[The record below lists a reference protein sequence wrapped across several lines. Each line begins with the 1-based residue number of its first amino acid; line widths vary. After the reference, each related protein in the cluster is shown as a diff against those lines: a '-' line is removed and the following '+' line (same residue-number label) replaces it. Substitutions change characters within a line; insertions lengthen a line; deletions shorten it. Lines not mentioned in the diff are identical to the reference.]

1 MNKTAEHRRE
11 GVWEIDSLVTAVR
24 EKPAIQFA
32 QSAQEKL
39 EVDGK
44 ITFAGAINK
53 AIGECLQD
61 PDVLVCGQLVKYGVA
76 GLTTGLYERF
86 PDQFVTYSV
95 SESLMNSAA
104 MGLALAG
111 KRPITIHVR
120 MDFLACG
127 MDALVNHIP
136 IWSKKGIKLPL
147 VMICQIGK
155 GMGQGP
161 QHSKNLTAWFQDFE
175 GWITRVPETPQQAY
189 DYLKEAV
196 YKDKPVMY
204 VIHRELFDRPEG
216 KELTTPHYIRLC
228 GTSRTYEKE
237 FYGED

>member
-11 GVWEIDSLVTAVR
+11 GVWEIDSLVTAVPDKR
-24 EKPAIQFA
+24 FA

-53 AIGECLQD
+53 AIGECLLD

-86 PDQFVTYSV
+86 PLQFVTYSV

-136 IWSKKGIKLPL
+136 VWSRKGIKLPL
-147 VMICQIGK
+147 VMVCQVGK

-161 QHSKNLTAWFQDFE
+161 QHSKNLTAWFQYFE
-175 GWITRVPETPQQAY
+175 GWNTMVPESPQDAY
-189 DYLKEAV
+189 KMLKEAV
-196 YKDKPVMY
+196 YKDKPLMY
-204 VIHRELFDRPEG
+204 VIHRELFDLPEG
-216 KELTTPHYIRLC
+216 KALTTPHYVRLC
-228 GTSRTYEKE
+228 GTSRRHEQE
-237 FYGED
+237 FYHEG